1 MKKKKELC
9 VSTHIFLIF
18 CFVLEKKLKKSL
30 QITFE
35 EAILYTIVFF
45 VEKIREIDGGVID
58 R

>member
-1 MKKKKELC
+1 MKKRKELC
-9 VSTHIFLIF
+9 VTPHIFSIF
-18 CFVLEKKLKKSL
+18 YFVLGKNLKKSL

-45 VEKIREIDGGVID
+45 IEKIREIDGGVID